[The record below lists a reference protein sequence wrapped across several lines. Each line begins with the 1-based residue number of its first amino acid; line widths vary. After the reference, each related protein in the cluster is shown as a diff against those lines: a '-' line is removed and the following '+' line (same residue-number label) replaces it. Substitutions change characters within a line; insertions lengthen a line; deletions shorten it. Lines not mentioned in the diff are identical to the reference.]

1 MIKGD
6 ERIKKPSCQTQ
17 NKRMNKHGLRKH
29 GSGKSVHPPCSPYDT
44 DFVYIQHVHFIFPRL
59 DVVWV
64 ERDHSKNRRLLL
76 PVNSTA
82 VSLSRLTTTLSE
94 EEE

>member
-1 MIKGD
+1 M
-6 ERIKKPSCQTQ
+6 
-17 NKRMNKHGLRKH
+17 
-29 GSGKSVHPPCSPYDT
+29 
-44 DFVYIQHVHFIFPRL
+44 YIRHVHLVFLRL

-82 VSLSRLTTTLSE
+82 VSLSRLTATLSE
-94 EEE
+94 EKPGHGFRLT